1 MAIPS
6 ATQLYYDPIF
16 LNHHTG
22 DHPESPERL
31 RQTVQHLTE
40 AGLTD
45 RCQRA
50 TWAPA
55 TLEQLSRVHRPDYLE
70 ALCDFAD
77 SGGGN
82 IEPDTVLSPKS
93 FQVALTASGAACD
106 AVSRIVKSETSN
118 ALVLPRPP
126 GHHARPDAAMGFC
139 LINHAAVAAAAA
151 LTEHQIDRVLV
162 VDWDVHHGNGTQDIF
177 WESEQVAFLSIHRW
191 PFYPGTGSRDETGS
205 GRGLG
210 TTCNVP
216 LPQETPRQEYLEHF
230 TAALERLAAQ
240 HRPQLVILSAG
251 FDAHRSDPVGSLG
264 LETDD
269 FQTLTERVVDIA
281 AVHAESRIVSILEGG
296 YNPTALGESV
306 AVHLRTLLQ
315 NEGAAK

>member
-1 MAIPS
+1 MAIKS

-16 LNHHTG
+16 LNHDTG
-22 DHPESPERL
+22 DHPESAERL
-31 RQTVQHLTE
+31 RQTVQFLAE
-40 AGLTD
+40 ADLTD
-45 RCQRA
+45 RCQTA
-50 TWAPA
+50 IWAPA
-55 TLEQLSRVHRPDYLE
+55 TMEQLSRVHRPDYLE
-70 ALCDFAD
+70 AIRDFAD

-82 IEPDTVLSPKS
+82 IEPDTVLSPES
-93 FQVALTASGAACD
+93 FQIALTASGAACD
-106 AVSRIVKSETSN
+106 AVSRIVESEASN
-118 ALVLPRPP
+118 ALVLSRPP

-139 LINHAAVAAAAA
+139 LINHAAVAAATA
-151 LTEHQIDRVLV
+151 LAEHQIDRVLV

-210 TTCNVP
+210 TTRNVP
-216 LPQETPRQEYLEHF
+216 LPHDTPRREYLEHF

-269 FQTLTERVVDIA
+269 FKTLTERVIDIA
-281 AVHAESRIVSILEGG
+281 AVHAESPHREHFRGG
-296 YNPTALGESV
+296 V
-306 AVHLRTLLQ
+306 
-315 NEGAAK
+315 

>member
-1 MAIPS
+1 MATQS
-6 ATQLYYDPIF
+6 ETQLYYDPIF

-31 RQTVQHLTE
+31 RQTVECLAE

-55 TLEQLSRVHRPDYLE
+55 TMEQLSRVHQSGYLE
-70 ALCDFAD
+70 AVRDFAD

-82 IEPDTVLSPKS
+82 IEPDTVLSPES

-106 AVSRIVKSETSN
+106 AVSRIAESAAGN
-118 ALVLPRPP
+118 ALVLSRPP

-139 LINHAAVAAAAA
+139 LINHAAVAAATA
-151 LTEHQIDRVLV
+151 LAEHQIDRVLV

-177 WESEQVAFLSIHRW
+177 WESERVAFLSIHRW

-216 LPQETPRQEYLEHF
+216 LPQDTSRQEYLEHF
-230 TAALERLAAQ
+230 TASLERLAAL

-264 LETDD
+264 LETED
-269 FQTLTERVVDIA
+269 FQTLTERVQDIA
-281 AVHAESRIVSILEGG
+281 AVHAESRILSILEGG
-296 YNPTALGESV
+296 YNPLALRECV

-315 NEGAAK
+315 NEG